1 MGLAALGV
9 RGTWFPVLTGIA
21 TPVRTGS
28 HGPTDAAQRP
38 HTKTN
43 EETHPMASMT
53 TRAAVLHKAGTDWE
67 ITELDLDPPKEYEVL
82 IRYKAAGLCH
92 SDEHIRRE
100 GGSHIR
106 FPLVGGHEGA
116 GIVEAV
122 GPGVTRVQPG
132 DHVVTSYIPACGK
145 CRYCSTGHQ
154 NLCDRGL
161 YAGVGCLQD
170 ETFRFHRNGEDFGG
184 FCALGTFS
192 DRTVVSEYSCVRI
205 DDDIPFEVAC
215 LVGCG
220 VTTGWC
226 SAVRAGETRAG
237 ETVVVMGVGGV
248 GINAVQ
254 GARYAGATRVV
265 AVDPNPFKL
274 ETAKRLGATH
284 AFTSADEARE
294 ALVELTRG
302 QMADLTVV
310 TVAVLDA
317 EITANA
323 VSLIGKAGRVVLTS
337 VSAADDHSIS
347 LTGSPMV
354 GWHKRI
360 QGSLAGGSNP
370 IYEMPNLL
378 GLYRSGHLKL
388 DEIITNRYS
397 LEQVNEGYHDLLAG
411 KNIRGVLVHEN

>member
-1 MGLAALGV
+1 
-9 RGTWFPVLTGIA
+9 
-21 TPVRTGS
+21 
-28 HGPTDAAQRP
+28 
-38 HTKTN
+38 
-43 EETHPMASMT
+43 MASMT
-53 TRAAVLHKAGTDWE
+53 TRAAVLHQPGTDWE
-67 ITELDLDPPKEYEVL
+67 ITELDLDEPKDYEVL

-92 SDEHIRRE
+92 SDEHIRAE

-106 FPLVGGHEGA
+106 LPLVGGHEGA
-116 GIVEAV
+116 GVVQGV
-122 GPGVTRVQPG
+122 GPGVTRVTPG
-132 DHVVTSYIPACGK
+132 DHVVTSYIPACGR

-170 ETFRFHRNGEDFGG
+170 ETFRFHRGGEDYGG

-192 DRTVVSEYSCVRI
+192 DHTVVSEYSCVRI

-226 SAVRAGETRAG
+226 SAVRAGDTRPG
-237 ETVVVMGVGGV
+237 ETVVIMGVGGV

-254 GARYAGATRVV
+254 GAAFAGARDVV
-265 AVDPNPFKL
+265 AIDPNPFKL
-274 ETAKRLGATH
+274 EAARRLGATH
-284 AFTSADEARE
+284 AFRSAEEARD
-294 ALVELTRG
+294 ALVDLTRG
-302 QMADLTVV
+302 QMADLCVV
-310 TVAVLDA
+310 TVGVLEP
-317 EITANA
+317 EITEDA

-337 VSAADDHSIS
+337 VSRADVRTVS
-347 LTGSPMV
+347 LTGSPLV

-360 QGSLAGGSNP
+360 QGSLAGGANP

-378 GLYRSGHLKL
+378 GLYRSGDLKL
-388 DEIITNRYS
+388 DEIITARYS

-411 KNIRGVLVHEN
+411 KNIRGVIVHES

>member
-1 MGLAALGV
+1 
-9 RGTWFPVLTGIA
+9 
-21 TPVRTGS
+21 
-28 HGPTDAAQRP
+28 
-38 HTKTN
+38 
-43 EETHPMASMT
+43 MASMT
-53 TRAAVLHKAGTDWE
+53 TRAAVLHQPGTDWE
-67 ITELDLDPPKEYEVL
+67 ITELDLDEPKDYEVL

-92 SDEHIRRE
+92 SDEHIRAE

-106 FPLVGGHEGA
+106 MPLVGGHEGA

-122 GPGVTRVQPG
+122 GPGVTRVKPG

-170 ETFRFHRNGEDFGG
+170 ETFRFHRNGEDYGG

-192 DRTVVSEYSCVRI
+192 DHTVVSEYSCVRI

-226 SAVRAGETRAG
+226 SAVRAGDTRPG
-237 ETVVVMGVGGV
+237 ETVVIMGVGGV

-254 GARYAGATRVV
+254 GAAYAGARDVV
-265 AVDPNPFKL
+265 VIDPNPFKL
-274 ETAKRLGATH
+274 DAAKRLGATH
-284 AFTSADEARE
+284 AFTGVEEARE
-294 ALVELTRG
+294 ELIGLTRG
-302 QMADLTVV
+302 QMADLCVV
-310 TVAVLDA
+310 TVGVLEP
-317 EITANA
+317 EITADA
-323 VSLIGKAGRVVLTS
+323 VSLIGKAGRVILTS
-337 VSAADDHSIS
+337 VSRADVHTVS
-347 LTGSPMV
+347 LTGSPLV

-360 QGSLAGGSNP
+360 QGSLAGGANP

-378 GLYRSGHLKL
+378 SLYRSGHLKL
-388 DEIITNRYS
+388 DEIITARYS

-411 KNIRGVLVHEN
+411 KNIRGVILHES

>member
-1 MGLAALGV
+1 
-9 RGTWFPVLTGIA
+9 
-21 TPVRTGS
+21 
-28 HGPTDAAQRP
+28 
-38 HTKTN
+38 
-43 EETHPMASMT
+43 MASMT
-53 TRAAVLHKAGTDWE
+53 TRAAVLHKPGQDWE
-67 ITELDLDPPKEYEVL
+67 ITELDLDEPKAYEVL

-92 SDEHIRRE
+92 SDEHIREE

-106 FPLVGGHEGA
+106 LPLVGGHEGA

-122 GPGVTRVQPG
+122 GSGVTRVAPG
-132 DHVVTSYIPACGK
+132 DHVVTSYIPACGR

-205 DDDIPFEVAC
+205 DDDIPFEVAA

-237 ETVVVMGVGGV
+237 DTVVIFGIGGV

-254 GARYAGATRVV
+254 GARYAGAANVI
-265 AVDPNPFKL
+265 AIDPNPFKL
-274 ETAKRLGATH
+274 EMASQLGAT
-284 AFTSADEARE
+284 FTTSDVEQARE
-294 ALVELTRG
+294 ELIGLTRG
-302 QMADLTVV
+302 QMADLAVV
-310 TVAVLDA
+310 TVGVLEP
-317 EITANA
+317 EITADA
-323 VSLIGKAGRVVLTS
+323 VSLVGKAGRVVLTS
-337 VSAADDHSIS
+337 VSRADTKTVS
-347 LTGSPMV
+347 LTGSPLV

-370 IYEMPNLL
+370 IYEMPRLL
-378 GLYRSGHLKL
+378 DLYRSGDLKL
-388 DEIITNRYS
+388 DEIITRRYA
-397 LEQVNEGYHDLLAG
+397 LEQVNEGYRDLLAG
-411 KNIRGVLVHEN
+411 KNIRGVILHES

>member
-1 MGLAALGV
+1 
-9 RGTWFPVLTGIA
+9 
-21 TPVRTGS
+21 
-28 HGPTDAAQRP
+28 
-38 HTKTN
+38 
-43 EETHPMASMT
+43 MASMT
-53 TRAAVLHKAGTDWE
+53 TRAAVLQEPGNDWE

-92 SDEHIRRE
+92 SDEHIRAE

-170 ETFRFHRNGEDFGG
+170 ETFRFHKNGQDYGG

-192 DRTVVSEYSCVRI
+192 DHTVVSEYSCLRI

-254 GARYAGATRVV
+254 GARYAGATHVI
-265 AVDPNPFKL
+265 AIDPNPFKL
-274 ETAKRLGATH
+274 EMAGRLGATH
-284 AFTSADEARE
+284 GFTSVDEARE
-294 ALVELTRG
+294 PLVEMTRG
-302 QMADLTVV
+302 QLADLTVV
-310 TVAVLDA
+310 TVGTLEP
-317 EITANA
+317 EITADA

-337 VSAADDHSIS
+337 VSRADVKSIS

-354 GWHKRI
+354 GFHKRI

-370 IYEMPNLL
+370 IFEMPNLL
-378 GLYRSGHLKL
+378 GLYKSGHLKL
-388 DEIITNRYS
+388 DEIITQRYT
-397 LEQVNEGYHDLLAG
+397 LEQVNEGYRDLLAG
-411 KNIRGVLVHEN
+411 KNVRGVVIHEG

>member
-1 MGLAALGV
+1 
-9 RGTWFPVLTGIA
+9 
-21 TPVRTGS
+21 
-28 HGPTDAAQRP
+28 
-38 HTKTN
+38 
-43 EETHPMASMT
+43 MASMT
-53 TRAAVLHKAGTDWE
+53 TRAAVLHTPGKDWE

-116 GIVEAV
+116 GVVEAV

-132 DHVVTSYIPACGK
+132 DQVVTSYIPACGK

-170 ETFRFHRNGEDFGG
+170 ETFRFHKNGEDFGG

-192 DRTVVSEYSCVRI
+192 DHTVVSEYSCVKI
-205 DDDIPFEVAC
+205 DDDIPFDVAC

-237 ETVVVMGVGGV
+237 ETVVVLGVGGV

-265 AVDPNPFKL
+265 AIDPNPLKR
-274 ETAKRLGATH
+274 ETAMRLGATH
-284 AFTSADEARE
+284 AFPNADEARE
-294 ALVELTRG
+294 QLVDLTRG
-302 QMADLTVV
+302 QMADLAVV
-310 TVAVLDA
+310 TVGVLDA
-317 EITANA
+317 EITADA

-337 VSAADDHSIS
+337 VSRADDHSIS

-354 GWHKRI
+354 GFHKRI

-370 IYEMPNLL
+370 IFEMANLL
-378 GLYRSGHLKL
+378 GLYKSGHLKL
-388 DEIITNRYS
+388 DEIITRRYS

-411 KNIRGVLVHEN
+411 KNVRGVVIHES

>member
-1 MGLAALGV
+1 
-9 RGTWFPVLTGIA
+9 
-21 TPVRTGS
+21 
-28 HGPTDAAQRP
+28 
-38 HTKTN
+38 
-43 EETHPMASMT
+43 MASMT
-53 TRAAVLHKAGTDWE
+53 TRAAVLHQPGTDWE

-116 GIVEAV
+116 GVVEAV
-122 GPGVTRVQPG
+122 GPGVTRVEPG

-145 CRYCSTGHQ
+145 CRYCSTGRQ

-170 ETFRFHRNGEDFGG
+170 ETFRFHKGGEDFGG

-192 DRTVVSEYSCVRI
+192 DRTVVSEYSCVKI
-205 DDDIPFEVAC
+205 DKDIPFEVAC

-237 ETVVVMGVGGV
+237 ETVVVLGVGGV

-265 AVDPNPFKL
+265 AIDPNPLKL
-274 ETAKRLGATH
+274 EMAKRLGATH
-284 AFTSADEARE
+284 TFKSADEARE
-294 ALVELTRG
+294 QLIDLTRG
-302 QMADLTVV
+302 QLADLAMV

-317 EITANA
+317 QVTADA

-337 VSAADDHSIS
+337 VSAANDHSIS

-354 GWHKRI
+354 GFHKRI

-370 IYEMPNLL
+370 IYEMANLL
-378 GLYRSGHLKL
+378 GLYKSGHLKL
-388 DEIITNRYS
+388 DEIITQRYS
-397 LEQVNEGYHDLLAG
+397 LEQVNDGYRDLLAG
-411 KNIRGVLVHEN
+411 KNVRGVVIHES

>member
-1 MGLAALGV
+1 
-9 RGTWFPVLTGIA
+9 
-21 TPVRTGS
+21 
-28 HGPTDAAQRP
+28 
-38 HTKTN
+38 
-43 EETHPMASMT
+43 MASMT
-53 TRAAVLHKAGTDWE
+53 TRAAVLHEPGQDWE
-67 ITELDLDPPKEYEVL
+67 ITELDLDDPKEYEVL

-92 SDEHIRRE
+92 SDEHIREE

-106 FPLVGGHEGA
+106 MPLVGGHEGA
-116 GIVEAV
+116 GVVEAV
-122 GPGVTRVQPG
+122 GSGVTRVAVG
-132 DHVVTSYIPACGK
+132 DHVVTSYIPACGT

-170 ETFRFHRNGEDFGG
+170 ETFRFHKGGEDYGG

-192 DRTVVSEYSCVRI
+192 DRTVVSEFSCVRI

-226 SAVRAGETRAG
+226 SAVRAGETRPG
-237 ETVVVMGVGGV
+237 ETVVVLGVGGV

-254 GARYAGATRVV
+254 GARFAGAKNVI
-265 AVDPNPFKL
+265 AIDPLPFKL
-274 ETAKRLGATH
+274 DMARRLGATFT
-284 AFTSADEARE
+284 ATSADEARE
-294 ALVELTRG
+294 ELVNLTFG
-302 QMADLTVV
+302 QMADLAVV
-310 TVAVLDA
+310 TVGVLEPEVTMD
-317 EITANA
+317 A

-337 VSAADDHSIS
+337 VSRADVKSIS

-378 GLYRSGHLKL
+378 SLYRSGHLKL
-388 DEIITNRYS
+388 DEIITQRYS
-397 LEQVNEGYHDLLAG
+397 LEEVNDGYHDLLAG
-411 KNIRGVLVHEN
+411 KNIRGVIIHES

>member
-1 MGLAALGV
+1 
-9 RGTWFPVLTGIA
+9 
-21 TPVRTGS
+21 
-28 HGPTDAAQRP
+28 
-38 HTKTN
+38 
-43 EETHPMASMT
+43 MASMT
-53 TRAAVLHKAGTDWE
+53 TRAAVLHKAGQDWE
-67 ITELDLDPPKEYEVL
+67 ITELDLDEPKDYEVL

-92 SDEHIRRE
+92 SDEHIRAE

-106 FPLVGGHEGA
+106 LPLVGGHEGA
-116 GIVEAV
+116 GVVEAV

-170 ETFRFHRNGEDFGG
+170 ETFRFHRNGEDYGG

-192 DRTVVSEYSCVRI
+192 DHTVVSEFSCVRI

-226 SAVRAGETRAG
+226 SAVRAGETRPG
-237 ETVVVMGVGGV
+237 ETVVVFGVGGV

-254 GARYAGATRVV
+254 GARFAGAKDVV
-265 AVDPNPFKL
+265 AIDPNPLKL
-274 ETAKRLGATH
+274 DMASRLGATLT
-284 AFTSADEARE
+284 ATDVEQVRDEIIDR
-294 ALVELTRG
+294 TRG
-302 QMADLTVV
+302 QLADLAVV
-310 TVAVLDA
+310 TVGVLEP
-317 EITANA
+317 EITEAA
-323 VSLIGKAGRVVLTS
+323 VSVIGKAGRVVLTS
-337 VSAADDHSIS
+337 VSRADVKSIS

-354 GWHKRI
+354 GWHKRV

-370 IYEMPNLL
+370 IYEMPSLL
-378 GLYRSGHLKL
+378 NLYRSGHLKL
-388 DEIITNRYS
+388 DEIITRRYS

-411 KNIRGVLVHEN
+411 KNIRGVIIHES

>member
-1 MGLAALGV
+1 
-9 RGTWFPVLTGIA
+9 
-21 TPVRTGS
+21 
-28 HGPTDAAQRP
+28 
-38 HTKTN
+38 
-43 EETHPMASMT
+43 MAGMT
-53 TRAAVLHKAGTDWE
+53 TRAAVLHEPGTDWE
-67 ITELDLDPPKEYEVL
+67 ITELDLDEPKDYEVL

-92 SDEHIRRE
+92 SDEHIREE

-106 FPLVGGHEGA
+106 MPLVGGHEGA

-122 GPGVTRVQPG
+122 GAGVTRVVPG
-132 DHVVTSYIPACGK
+132 DHVVTSYIPACGR

-205 DDDIPFEVAC
+205 DEDIPFEVAA

-226 SAVRAGETRAG
+226 SAVRAGETRPG
-237 ETVVVMGVGGV
+237 ETVAILGIGGV

-254 GARYAGATRVV
+254 GARYAGAANVI
-265 AVDPNPFKL
+265 AIDPNPFKL
-274 ETAKRLGATH
+274 EMASQLGAT
-284 AFTSADEARE
+284 ATFRDVDQARE
-294 ALVELTRG
+294 EIIAMTRG
-302 QMADLTVV
+302 QLADLAVV
-310 TVAVLDA
+310 TVGVLEP
-317 EITANA
+317 EITADA
-323 VSLIGKAGRVVLTS
+323 VSLVGKAGRVVLTS
-337 VSAADDHSIS
+337 VSRADVKTVS
-347 LTGSPMV
+347 LTGSPLV

-370 IYEMPNLL
+370 IYEMPRLL
-378 GLYRSGHLKL
+378 DLYRSGDLKL
-388 DEIITNRYS
+388 DEIITRRYA
-397 LEQVNEGYHDLLAG
+397 LEQVNEGYHDLLSG
-411 KNIRGVLVHEN
+411 KNIRGVILHDS

>member
-1 MGLAALGV
+1 
-9 RGTWFPVLTGIA
+9 
-21 TPVRTGS
+21 
-28 HGPTDAAQRP
+28 
-38 HTKTN
+38 
-43 EETHPMASMT
+43 MASMT
-53 TRAAVLHKAGTDWE
+53 TRAAVLHKPGTDWE

-116 GIVEAV
+116 GIVEEV
-122 GPGVTRVQPG
+122 GAGVTRVEPG

-170 ETFRFHRNGEDFGG
+170 ETFRFHLNGEDFGG

-192 DRTVVSEYSCVRI
+192 DHTVVSEYSCVRI

-237 ETVVVMGVGGV
+237 ETVIVMGVGGV

-254 GARYAGATRVV
+254 GARYAGAKNVF
-265 AVDPNPFKL
+265 AIDPNPFKL
-274 ETAKRLGATH
+274 EMAQRLGATH
-284 AFTSADEARE
+284 TATNVEAARE
-294 ALVELTRG
+294 QLIEETRG
-302 QMADLTVV
+302 QMADLAVV
-310 TVAVLDA
+310 TVGVLDS
-317 EITANA
+317 EITASA

-337 VSAADDHSIS
+337 VSRSDEHSIS

-370 IYEMPNLL
+370 IFEMPSLL
-378 GLYRSGHLKL
+378 GLYKSGHLKL
-388 DEIITNRYS
+388 DEIITQRYS
-397 LEQVNEGYHDLLAG
+397 LEQVNDGYHDLLAG
-411 KNIRGVLVHEN
+411 KNVRGVVIHES

>member
-1 MGLAALGV
+1 
-9 RGTWFPVLTGIA
+9 
-21 TPVRTGS
+21 
-28 HGPTDAAQRP
+28 
-38 HTKTN
+38 
-43 EETHPMASMT
+43 MASMT
-53 TRAAVLHKAGTDWE
+53 TRAAVLHKPGTPWE

-92 SDEHIRRE
+92 SDEHIRAD

-106 FPLVGGHEGA
+106 MPLVGGHEGA

-170 ETFRFHRNGEDFGG
+170 ETFRFHRDGEDYGG

-192 DRTVVSEYSCVRI
+192 DHTVVSEYSCLRI

-254 GARYAGATRVV
+254 GAAYAGAKHVI
-265 AVDPNPFKL
+265 AIDPNPFKL
-274 ETAKRLGATH
+274 ATAGRLGATH
-284 AFTSADEARE
+284 GFASADEARE
-294 ALVELTRG
+294 PLVDMTRG

-310 TVAVLDA
+310 TVGVLEP
-317 EITANA
+317 EITADA

-337 VSAADDHSIS
+337 VSRADVKSIS

-370 IYEMPNLL
+370 IFEMPNLL
-378 GLYRSGHLKL
+378 GLYKSGHLKL
-388 DEIITNRYS
+388 DEIITQRYP
-397 LEQVNEGYHDLLAG
+397 LEHVNEGYQDLLAG
-411 KNIRGVLVHEN
+411 KNIRGVVIHEG

>member
-1 MGLAALGV
+1 M
-9 RGTWFPVLTGIA
+9 A
-21 TPVRTGS
+21 T
-28 HGPTDAAQRP
+28 
-38 HTKTN
+38 
-43 EETHPMASMT
+43 MT
-53 TRAAVLHKAGTDWE
+53 TRAAVLHRPGTDWE
-67 ITELDLDPPKEYEVL
+67 ITELDLDEPKDYEVL

-92 SDEHIRRE
+92 SDEHIREE

-106 FPLVGGHEGA
+106 LPLVGGHEGA
-116 GIVEAV
+116 GVVEAV
-122 GPGVTRVQPG
+122 GAGVTRVAAG
-132 DHVVTSYIPACGK
+132 DHVVTSYIPACGR

-170 ETFRFHRNGEDFGG
+170 ETFRFHRNGTDYGG

-192 DRTVVSEYSCVRI
+192 DHTVVSEYSCVKI

-237 ETVVVMGVGGV
+237 ETVVILGIGGV

-254 GARYAGATRVV
+254 GARYAGAANVI
-265 AVDPNPFKL
+265 AIDPNQFKL
-274 ETAKRLGATH
+274 EAAGRLGAT
-284 AFTSADEARE
+284 FTATSVEVARE
-294 ALVELTRG
+294 ELIQLTRG
-302 QMADLTVV
+302 QMADLAVV
-310 TVAVLDA
+310 TVGVLEP
-317 EITANA
+317 EITADA
-323 VSLIGKAGRVVLTS
+323 VSLVGKAGRVVLTS
-337 VSAADDHSIS
+337 VSRADVKTVS
-347 LTGSPMV
+347 LTGSPLV
-354 GWHKRI
+354 GWHKRV

-388 DEIITNRYS
+388 DEIITRRYA

-411 KNIRGVLVHEN
+411 KNLRGVVIHES

>member
-1 MGLAALGV
+1 M
-9 RGTWFPVLTGIA
+9 T
-21 TPVRTGS
+21 
-28 HGPTDAAQRP
+28 
-38 HTKTN
+38 
-43 EETHPMASMT
+43 SMT
-53 TRAAVLHKAGTDWE
+53 TRAAVLHQPGTDWE

-92 SDEHIRRE
+92 SDEHIRAE

-170 ETFRFHRNGEDFGG
+170 ETFRFHRSGEDYGG

-192 DRTVVSEYSCVRI
+192 DHTVVSEFSCVRI

-226 SAVRAGETRAG
+226 SAVRAGEARAG
-237 ETVVVMGVGGV
+237 ETVVILGVGGV
-248 GINAVQ
+248 GSSAVQ
-254 GARYAGATRVV
+254 GARYAGAVNV
-265 AVDPNPFKL
+265 IAIDPLPFKL
-274 ETAKRLGATH
+274 EMARRLGATYT
-284 AFTSADEARE
+284 ATSVDEARE
-294 ALVELTRG
+294 RIWELTHG
-302 QMADLTVV
+302 QMADLAVV
-310 TVAVLDA
+310 TVGVLEP
-317 EITANA
+317 EITEAA
-323 VSLIGKAGRVVLTS
+323 ISLIGKAGRVVLTS
-337 VSAADDHSIS
+337 VSRADVRSIN
-347 LTGSPMV
+347 LTGSPLV
-354 GWHKRI
+354 G
-360 QGSLAGGSNP
+360 
-370 IYEMPNLL
+370 
-378 GLYRSGHLKL
+378 
-388 DEIITNRYS
+388 
-397 LEQVNEGYHDLLAG
+397 
-411 KNIRGVLVHEN
+411 